1 MSLPTFFVF
10 YSFALL
16 LSTLWSGAASDALA
30 YFPSSGLIL
39 AAFIL
44 AKFRN
49 LLPIALV
56 ALTANI
62 LFGLFFDQSLS
73 LSVVN
78 FSCNIGGAL
87 FAVHLTVRILG
98 VNVNR
103 LGLKETIILVCVGL
117 FTTAV
122 TTILSWLLIAGFQD
136 WDITLKYWIIWWSA
150 DFLSVVLFAP
160 LVICWKLQDFHITSF
175 RKFPRKVEL
184 VGLVILLTL
193 FISMTFG
200 RPMHQ
205 GYVFRYPLILC
216 LAWAA
221 LRFGKKGI
229 TVAGLW
235 AATLSVV
242 WVSLGLNSSNLIDIP
257 LDTQLLGLNF
267 FYGSLL
273 SALTGLSAAVEERKR
288 AAELLRASEAH
299 YRSLFEK
306 SLVPMVEV
314 GKNAQFRKVNQSFE
328 EFCGIGRAALIDKM
342 TIQDF
347 VHPDDLPESQQLMSK
362 LMHGDISYFIQEKR
376 YRVDGGKL
384 KDALV
389 LVRGLFDA
397 DQHYNGASVSILDIS
412 ERKQREA
419 DMALALQEKEVL
431 LLEIHHRVKN
441 NLQII
446 MSLLSLQEQG
456 EMSPDAQR
464 ILNDSRG
471 RVMSMAL
478 IHEQLYNSQD
488 FSRIDVRSYLQ
499 ELLPRLHAA
508 YKGYCVVDIRMDV
521 QPVTVSLDQA
531 IPFGLIMNELVTNAF
546 MHAFAGRS
554 DGFIAVT
561 VNASENMLDLS
572 LKDNGVGFPHGLQIE
587 SSSSLGLKISTLLAN
602 QLGGTLT
609 IIESSSG
616 SHLHLEFPLKM

>member
-1 MSLPTFFVF
+1 MRLPTFFVI
-10 YSFALL
+10 YSFGLL
-16 LSTLWSGAASDALA
+16 LSWFLSGSTSDAVT

-39 AAFIL
+39 AAFLL
-44 AKFRN
+44 AESRN
-49 LLPIALV
+49 RLPIALA
-56 ALTANI
+56 ALAANI
-62 LFGLFFDQSLS
+62 LFGLFLEQSFS

-78 FSCNIGGAL
+78 FICNVGGAF
-87 FAVHLTVRILG
+87 FAAHLTVMILG
-98 VNVNR
+98 GNVKR
-103 LGLKETIILVCVGL
+103 LGLKETITLVCVGL
-117 FTTAV
+117 LATAV
-122 TTILSWLLIAGFQD
+122 TTISVWLLLSSIHDWTIALKD
-136 WDITLKYWIIWWSA
+136 WLLWWSS

-160 LVICWKLQDFHITSF
+160 LILSWLGQEF
-175 RKFPRKVEL
+175 RIAFLRKYPRKVEF

-235 AATLSVV
+235 AAALSVF
-242 WVSLGLNSSNLIDIP
+242 WVSLGLNSSNLIDVP
-257 LDTQLLGLNF
+257 RGDQLIGLNF

-273 SALTGLSAAVEERKR
+273 AAMIGIAAAAEERKH
-288 AAELLRASEAH
+288 AIEVLRVSEAR
-299 YRSLFEK
+299 YRHLFEK
-306 SLVPMVEV
+306 SLVPMVEL
-314 GKNAQFRKVNQSFE
+314 GKHLQFQEVNQSFE
-328 EFCGIGRAALIDKM
+328 EFCGIDRVALIDKM
-342 TIQDF
+342 TIQEF
-347 VHPDDLPESQQLMSK
+347 VHPDDLPESQQLMEK
-362 LMHGDISYFIQEKR
+362 LMQGDISYFVQEKR

-389 LVRGLFDA
+389 LVRGIFDA
-397 DQHYNGASVSILDIS
+397 DERYNGASVSILDIS
-412 ERKQREA
+412 ERKQRET
-419 DMALALQEKEVL
+419 DMALALKEKEVL

-446 MSLLSLQEQG
+446 MSLLSLQEHG

-488 FSRIDVRSYLQ
+488 FSQIDVRRYLQ

-508 YKGYCVVDIRMDV
+508 YKGDCSVEIRMDV

-546 MHAFAGRS
+546 KHAFAGRS

-561 VNASENMLDLS
+561 VNTSDTMFNLS
-572 LKDNGVGFPHGLQIE
+572 LEDNGIGFPPGLQIE
-587 SSSSLGLKISTLLAN
+587 SSSSLGLKVSTLLAN

-609 IIESSSG
+609 IIESSGG
-616 SHLHLEFPLKM
+616 SRFHLEFPIKA